1 MSKKNFITVTVAFLA
16 VAGFFIYQ
24 NMDSFRPANIQI
36 SYTIRPRGS
45 FFRRRPPNAPA
56 DEDVNLVM
64 FRLEQDHKLTSIKV
78 VLAAEFETNK
88 YAHPVWELTSDSNSI
103 PIQAFSYGMR
113 IRGMHPVV
121 KGATADPLQPNVPY
135 RLLVEAGPLKG
146 QHDFTITEASHLAQ

>member
-36 SYTIRPRGS
+36 SHTIRPRGS
-45 FFRRRPPNAPA
+45 FFRRPANAPA
-56 DEDVNLVM
+56 DEDVNLIT
-64 FRLEQDHKLTSIKV
+64 FRMEHNHKLTSIKV
-78 VLAAEFETNK
+78 VCAAELETNK
-88 YAHPVWELTSDSNSI
+88 YAHPVWELASDSNSI
-103 PIQAFSYGMR
+103 PIQAFSYGMH

-121 KGATADPLQPNVPY
+121 KGATPDPLKPNVPY
-135 RLLVEAGPLKG
+135 RLLVEAGSIKG